1 MKAVNCRLKFVRTM
15 ILPSAIR
22 RWFRIAEDRA
32 GTVLIEF
39 AVTAPVLLLLV
50 LGTFQFGIV
59 ISNYV
64 VLTDAVGA
72 GARQLSLSRGDSAPY
87 TDTQS
92 TITGTAANLTTSSLT
107 ITMSVNGTSCTSDS
121 TCQTALTN
129 AAGKPA
135 TVSASYPCSLSVY
148 GINFA
153 PSCTLS
159 AQMTGLVN

>member
-1 MKAVNCRLKFVRTM
+1 MTLS
-15 ILPSAIR
+15 SAIR
-22 RWFRIAEDRA
+22 RWFGAAGDRA
-32 GTVLIEF
+32 GTVSIEF
-39 AVTAPVLLLLV
+39 AIIAPVLLLLV

-64 VLTDAVGA
+64 VLTDAVGT
-72 GARQLSLSRGDSAPY
+72 GARQLSLSRGDSTPY

-92 TITGTAANLTTSSLT
+92 AITGTASNLTASSIT

-121 TCQTALTN
+121 ACQTALSN
-129 AAGKPA
+129 AAGKSA